1 LQLCPLSNIYTL
13 ASQSIK
19 QSTPKMLHPKKIT
32 ICLVSISSIF
42 SLSFATPANSER
54 QMNCKN
60 PASTIEHKA
69 CENLASEE
77 IDKQLNQ
84 VYKSIIAKSTGTEKQ
99 KLIKAQLSWI
109 KFRDNNC
116 DFEVDMNRGGTG
128 YSIFFNECIQRM
140 TKARTAE
147 LKNWKNPK

>member
-1 LQLCPLSNIYTL
+1 M
-13 ASQSIK
+13 
-19 QSTPKMLHPKKIT
+19 PKMLYPKKFT
-32 ICLVSISSIF
+32 IYLVSISSLMILAF
-42 SLSFATPANSER
+42 GAPASSER
-54 QMNCKN
+54 QRNCKN
-60 PASTIEHKA
+60 PGSTVEHNA
-69 CENLASEE
+69 CANLASEE

-84 VYKSIIAKSTGTEKQ
+84 VYKSIIANSKGTEKQ

-128 YSIFFNECIQRM
+128 YSIFLNECIQRM
-140 TKARTAE
+140 TKARTTE